1 MKNASPQVDAY
12 IVKAAPFAQPIIRKV
27 RALFHKACPVIEEKI
42 KWGAPSFEHKGMVGG
57 VAAFKNHASFGF
69 WRQDALPDPLNL
81 FRGSGFVASGK
92 ITDVSQLPPD
102 KVLLTYIRNAV
113 RLNEEGPPPRKKG
126 KPKPPPKAPP
136 DFLAA
141 LRKNRKALA
150 TFDSF
155 PPSQK
160 REYIDWIT
168 EAKRPETRITRL
180 ATSIQWLSE
189 GKRRNWK
196 YMNC

>member
-1 MKNASPQVDAY
+1 MKNANPQVDAY
-12 IVKAAPFAQPIIRKV
+12 IAKAAPFAQPIIRKL
-27 RALFHKACPVIEEKI
+27 RALFHKACPDIEEKI

-69 WRQDALPDPLNL
+69 WRQDALPDPLSL

-113 RLNEEGPPPRKKG
+113 KLNEKGPPPRKKG
-126 KPKPPPKAPP
+126 KPKPPPKVPP

-141 LRKNRKALA
+141 LRKNRKAMA

-155 PPSQK
+155 PLSQK

-168 EAKRPETRITRL
+168 EAKRPETRKTRL